1 MRCST
6 KQYAQAFFVAMEGKG
21 EKDQKKIMGHFLTTI
36 RKNGDTPRLH
46 GIMREVEKQYY
57 KQQGAHKIEVES
69 AIPLSVSTK
78 KQILGMVSHG
88 VIAREGIDAS
98 LVGGV
103 TICVDDETFIDASI
117 KSQLQKLFSH

>member
-1 MRCST
+1 MKST
-6 KQYAQAFFVAMEGKG
+6 AKQYAQAFLIATEGKG
-21 EKDQKKIMGHFLTTI
+21 EKDQKKMMGHFLTTI
-36 RKNGDTPRLH
+36 RKNGDMPRLH

-69 AIPLSVSTK
+69 ATPLSASTK
-78 KQILGMVSHG
+78 KQILGMVTHG
-88 VIAREGIDAS
+88 VIAREGVDAS

-117 KSQLQKLFSH
+117 KNQLVKLFK